1 MFNKVIEAVD
11 KTPHDSFQYNTSR
24 KQQKPDTSEL
34 NESSVR
40 ASRINA
46 LKRQVSIFEKKNIF
60 LTGCKGQEYPGPG
73 DYRVQSD
80 FGHYVSEKFLKER
93 KKYASG

>member
-11 KTPHDSFQYNTSR
+11 KTPHDSFVYTTSR
-24 KQQKPDTSEL
+24 KKTDTSEL

-40 ASRINA
+40 ALRINA
-46 LKRQVSIFEKKNIF
+46 LKRKMSIFEKKNIF

-93 KKYASG
+93 QK